1 MSTNS
6 WLLLLEELKS
16 YIPLALFLLAIILF
30 KIIKKYLRKRK
41 IKKLKYEW
49 IWSIKKSV
57 VSAVRERYVRWDE
70 DSSWYYLYRL
80 EATDE
85 NWNSYCSEE
94 FKNAEHGW
102 RTLEE
107 MVKKYDWVTY
117 DLWNKDEAI
126 RQVNDN
132 IQRLEME
139 LQNNPWFFKKLW
151 LKKDIKAM
159 KNYLDIANE
168 WPITP
173 YLVCNG
179 HKVSVWDTVDVFVDP
194 ENPKSYYV
202 DLEFSNEK

>member
-1 MSTNS
+1 M
-6 WLLLLEELKS
+6 EERHS
-16 YIPLALFLLAIILF
+16 P
-30 KIIKKYLRKRK
+30 KIIPFLILITIFVVVVLIPKYLRKRK

-49 IWSIKKSV
+49 WWIVKKAT
-57 VSAVRERYVRWDE
+57 VSEVMETYVSWDD
-70 DSSWYYLYRL
+70 DSAWYYLYRL
-80 EATDE
+80 KAEDE
-85 NWNSYCSEE
+85 NGGFYISES